1 MSLEYARV
9 GNIEDITSIGSTTS
23 FLQATAADVRLTRVN
38 WQSYV
43 QGQIINT
50 EQFNFITRLDNAST
64 PEARDRVIHEDRQ
77 LTARVFVFILNRISK
92 EQTLQYILTLL
103 DDILQEDKM
112 RVEIFQDYFKD
123 SKDALWSQFFTFFQR
138 GDAFCTYQAS
148 RIIAKFACWSS
159 QLMEEKEL
167 MHYLNWLRDQLKMP
181 TNHYDQTVA
190 RNLQMML
197 RIKQYRARF
206 AGVGGIDTIVEV
218 LSDKFTSR
226 QLQYQLIFCLWC
238 MSFDTDHVALMYKNR
253 ALIPTV
259 SDVLREADREK
270 ITRISLALFR
280 SILEKLPTPADQRA
294 CGLSLVQCKVL
305 RQLELL
311 SQKDFSHDPELTED
325 MTYLTEKLTAS
336 IQDVSSLEEYTTEL
350 KSGRLEWSPVHK
362 SAKFWNENA
371 VKFTDNNYEILKMLV
386 RLVELRADP
395 LSLSV
400 AVHDIGE
407 FVRHYP
413 RGKHPFFYPNRFRVI
428 ENLGGKHLVM
438 GLLQHED
445 PNVRYNALVSLQKI
459 MVHNWEYL
467 GRQLDSTQSQ
477 EVRAGDLRAK

>member
-9 GNIEDITSIGSTTS
+9 GNIEDITSIGTTSS
-23 FLQATAADVRLTRVN
+23 FLQTTAAEIRLTRVN

-43 QGQIINT
+43 QGQIINA
-50 EQFNFITRLDNAST
+50 EQFNFMTKLDNA
-64 PEARDRVIHEDRQ
+64 PNAEARDHVVKEDPQ
-77 LTARVFVFILNRISK
+77 LTARVFIFILNRISK

-103 DDILQEDKM
+103 DDLLQEDKV
-112 RVEIFQDYFKD
+112 RVEIFRDYFQN
-123 SKDALWSQFFTFFQR
+123 SKESLWSHFFSFFQR
-138 GDAFCTYQAS
+138 GDPFCMFQAS

-159 QLMEEKEL
+159 QLMEEKDL
-167 MHYLNWLRDQLKMP
+167 MYFLNWLRDQLKVP
-181 TNHYDQTVA
+181 KNEYDQTVA

-197 RIKQYRARF
+197 RIREYRARF
-206 AGVGGIDTIVEV
+206 AEVNGISTIVDV
-218 LSDKFTSR
+218 LGEKNTSR

-238 MSFDTDHVALMYKNR
+238 MSFDTNHATLMCQSPN
-253 ALIPTV
+253 LLSTV
-259 SDVLREADREK
+259 SDIMREAEREK

-280 SILEKLPTPADQRA
+280 SLLEKLPTPTEQRNF
-294 CGLSLVQCKVL
+294 GLSLVQCKVL

-311 SQKDFSHDPELTED
+311 SQKDFSHDPELTDD
-325 MTYLTEKLTAS
+325 MTFLTEKLSAS

-362 SAKFWNENA
+362 SEKFWCENA
-371 VKFTDNNYEILKMLV
+371 VKFTDSNYELLKMLV
-386 RLVELRADP
+386 RLVEICTDP

-413 RGKHPFFYPNRFRVI
+413 RGKQVI
-428 ENLGGKHLVM
+428 ENLGGKQRVM
-438 GLLQHED
+438 SLLQHGD

-467 GRQLDSTQSQ
+467 GKQLDSTQPQ
-477 EVRAGDLRAK
+477 EGRAGDLRGK

>member
-64 PEARDRVIHEDRQ
+64 PEARDRVINEDRQ
-77 LTARVFVFILNRISK
+77 LTARVFVFILSRISK

-238 MSFDTDHVALMYKNR
+238 MSFDMDHVALMYKNR

-413 RGKHPFFYPNRFRVI
+413 RGKQVI

-467 GRQLDSTQSQ
+467 GRQLDSTQAQ
-477 EVRAGDLRAK
+477 EVRSGDLRAK

>member
-9 GNIEDITSIGSTTS
+9 GNIEDITSIGATTS
-23 FLQATAADVRLTRVN
+23 FLQSTAAEVRLTRVN

-43 QGQIINT
+43 QGQIINE
-50 EQFNFITRLDNAST
+50 EQFNFMTKLDNA
-64 PEARDRVIHEDRQ
+64 PNAEARDYVIKEDPQ
-77 LTARVFVFILNRISK
+77 LTARVFIFILNRISK

-103 DDILQEDKM
+103 DDLLQEDKV
-112 RVEIFQDYFKD
+112 RVEIFRDYFQN
-123 SKDALWSQFFTFFQR
+123 SKESLWSHFFSFFQR
-138 GDAFCTYQAS
+138 GDPFCMFQAS

-159 QLMEEKEL
+159 QLMEEKDL
-167 MHYLNWLRDQLKMP
+167 MYFLNWLRDQLKVP
-181 TNHYDQTVA
+181 KNEYDQTLA

-197 RIKQYRARF
+197 RIREYRTRF
-206 AGVGGIDTIVEV
+206 AEVNGISTIVDV
-218 LSDKFTSR
+218 LGEKNTSR

-238 MSFDTDHVALMYKNR
+238 MSFDADLSALMCRSPN
-253 ALIPTV
+253 LLSTV
-259 SDVLREADREK
+259 SDIMREAEREK

-280 SILEKLPTPADQRA
+280 SLLEKSSTSTEQRNL
-294 CGLSLVQCKVL
+294 CLSLVQFKVL

-311 SQKDFSHDPELTED
+311 SQKDFSHDPELTDD
-325 MTYLTEKLTAS
+325 MAFLTEKLSAS
-336 IQDVSSLEEYTTEL
+336 VQDVSSLEEYTTEL

-362 SAKFWNENA
+362 SEKFWCENA
-371 VKFTDNNYEILKMLV
+371 VKFTDNNYELLKMLV
-386 RLVELRADP
+386 RLVEVCTDP

-413 RGKHPFFYPNRFRVI
+413 RGKQVI
-428 ENLGGKHLVM
+428 ENLGGKQRVM
-438 GLLQHED
+438 ELLQHGD

-467 GRQLDSTQSQ
+467 GKQLDSAQSQ
-477 EVRAGDLRAK
+477 EGRAGDLRGK

>member
-123 SKDALWSQFFTFFQR
+123 SKDALWSQFFTFLQR

-218 LSDKFTSR
+218 LADKFTSRQLQYQLIFCLWCMSFDTDHVALMYKNRALIPTVSDVLREADREKITRISLALFRTNHYDQTVARNLQMMLRIKQYRARFAGVGGIDTIVEVLADKFTSR

-294 CGLSLVQCKVL
+294 CGLCLVQCKVL

-325 MTYLTEKLTAS
+325 MTYLTVRFDRLLLTCVM
-336 IQDVSSLEEYTTEL
+336 QLLT
-350 KSGRLEWSPVHK
+350 
-362 SAKFWNENA
+362 F
-371 VKFTDNNYEILKMLV
+371 
-386 RLVELRADP
+386 
-395 LSLSV
+395 
-400 AVHDIGE
+400 DIFGT
-407 FVRHYP
+407 
-413 RGKHPFFYPNRFRVI
+413 HPSR
-428 ENLGGKHLVM
+428 
-438 GLLQHED
+438 
-445 PNVRYNALVSLQKI
+445 
-459 MVHNWEYL
+459 
-467 GRQLDSTQSQ
+467 
-477 EVRAGDLRAK
+477 